1 MPHAGT
7 ETDRFLLQEFA
18 MSARRIA
25 TVIALASVAL
35 GGAILAQPRTPRLE
49 AAECPFA
56 REGWAAPVKAECR
69 WLVVPQDRDRVDGPS
84 VRLFVVVLRPAQT
97 STQPPLVMLHG
108 GPGESA
114 LLPMVRGAARR
125 GPPHR
130 ELVIYDQRGAGLSEP
145 DPCPAYPSR
154 VHELHANEVLGST
167 RSDALEAIAR
177 ECVASMR
184 ARDIAPA
191 AYSTTANA
199 ADLVDLRLA
208 LRYERWDLY
217 GASYGA
223 RLALEAMRRDPRGIR
238 AVVLENPLP
247 PGPESAEAP
256 MSTQFVLERVFAACG
271 RSAACN
277 AAFPRL
283 EQTFLAVFDTL
294 SRSPVAAPA
303 AEASTQ
309 RPALDGE
316 GLVNGTRRLLRSR
329 DGIVRLPLLL
339 HELQRGD
346 RSRAAHELV
355 RLADAS
361 PGRPVRASFWLVQ
374 CHDQYGPAYRARLD
388 SVRASVWRPLRGM
401 RDNLQ
406 QCPLWQTRF
415 ATADDGAPVMSE
427 IPTLVLTGEF
437 DARTPIEFGRRIA
450 TTLSRSYMFE
460 LPGETHGGQP
470 TGCRA
475 LILARFLDNPERLPD
490 GSCIGQMPPLEF
502 LTQWP

>member
-1 MPHAGT
+1 MNS
-7 ETDRFLLQEFA
+7 RRVA
-18 MSARRIA
+18 M
-25 TVIALASVAL
+25 TIALAFVAL
-35 GGAILAQPRTPRLE
+35 DGALAQARTPRLE
-49 AAECPFA
+49 VTECPFA
-56 REGWAAPVKAECR
+56 SQDWAAQVKAECQ

-97 STQPPLVMLHG
+97 TAQPPLVMLHG

-125 GPPHR
+125 GPPRR

-154 VHELHANEVLGST
+154 VQELHANEVLGSG
-167 RSDALEAIAR
+167 RSDALQRIAR

-184 ARDIAPA
+184 AADLAPG

-208 LRYERWDLY
+208 LRHERWDLY

-223 RLALEAMRRDPRGIR
+223 RLALEAVRRDPSGIR

-256 MSTQFVLERVFAACG
+256 MTTQFVLQRVFAACG

-294 SRSPVAAPA
+294 SRSPVAVPA
-303 AEASTQ
+303 ADAGSQ
-309 RPALDGE
+309 RPALDGA
-316 GLVNGTRRLLRSR
+316 GLVNGIRRLLRSR
-329 DGIVRLPLLL
+329 DGIARLPLLV

-346 RSRAAHELV
+346 RSRAAREFV
-355 RLADAS
+355 RLGDAS
-361 PGRPVRASFWLVQ
+361 PGRPARASFWLVQ
-374 CHDQYGPAYRARLD
+374 CYDQYGPGYRARLD
-388 SVRASVWRPLRGM
+388 SVRSSVWQPLRAV

-406 QCPLWQTRF
+406 ECPLWQTRF
-415 ATADDGAPVMSE
+415 ASAEERAPVVAE

-437 DARTPIEFGRRIA
+437 DARTPVEFGRRIA
-450 TTLSRSYMFE
+450 STLSRAYVLE
-460 LPGETHGGQP
+460 LPSETHGGQP
-470 TGCRA
+470 MGCRA
-475 LILARFLDNPERLPD
+475 AILAQFLDNPERVPD
-490 GSCIGQMPPLEF
+490 ASCIGQMPPLEF
-502 LTQWP
+502 LTRWP